1 MEVVMRGFD
10 LDVCVHGRKVR
21 TYKHEGERF
30 IEGRSGSEY
39 TLKIHNNTSRRAVAV
54 ISVDGLSVMDGKEA
68 SRKGAGYVLDAHS
81 VTEIPG
87 WRLDNSGVARF
98 RFGSVPSSFAG
109 KQKKARNVGVIGCVL
124 YFEVERTMRFMD
136 SGVRSRSILRG
147 AGGQSLDSGTY
158 EYSGGIQTSSLN
170 SRRVKKT
177 TANLGTQF
185 GRRDEHQVR
194 EVKFEAEDNQADE
207 LVVHYDDREG
217 LEARGIR
224 IGPVKAEVAKPFPKD
239 EMGCKPPPGWRG

>member
-1 MEVVMRGFD
+1 MRGFD

-39 TLKIHNNTSRRAVAV
+39 TLKIHNNTRRRAVAV
-54 ISVDGLSVMDGKEA
+54 ISVDGLSVMDGKDA
-68 SRKGAGYVLDAHS
+68 SRKGAGYVLDANS

-98 RFGSVPSSFAG
+98 RFGSAPSSYAG
-109 KQKKARNVGVIGCVL
+109 RQKKARNVGVIGCVV
-124 YFEVERTMRFMD
+124 YYEKEKVHHFMD
-136 SGVRSRSILRG
+136 TGFLRGRG

-158 EYSGGIQTSSLN
+158 EYSSRGPTVVPSSL
-170 SRRVKKT
+170 SARRVKT

-185 GRRDEHQVR
+185 GRRDEHQVN
-194 EVKFEAEDNQADE
+194 EVAFEAEDHQADE

-217 LEARGIR
+217 LEARGIH
-224 IGPVKAEVAKPFPKD
+224 IGSVKAEVASPFPKD
-239 EMGCKPPPGWRG
+239 EIGCKPPLGWRG